1 MKTLQELYKEI
12 IASEELKAAFTEAA
26 KGGKVTEFLKAQGV
40 DATAEE
46 VTAFLKSQTGELSD
60 EELDNAAGGG
70 CNAATGCEAAL
81 SVLTV
86 GVGCA
91 FGAIYS
97 AAYDGNY
104 NGQEKADDGRIC
116 NAPT

>member
-1 MKTLQELYKEI
+1 M
-12 IASEELKAAFTEAA
+12 AD
-26 KGGKVTEFLKAQGV
+26 FLKAQGV
-40 DATAEE
+40 EAMVEE

-70 CNAATGCEAAL
+70 CNTATGCDAAI
-81 SVLTV
+81 SVMTV

-91 FGAIYS
+91 FGALYR
-97 AAYDGNY
+97 AAYDGHY
-104 NGQEKADDGRIC
+104 HGQEKADDGRIC

>member
-1 MKTLQELYKEI
+1 MKTLQELYNEI
-12 IASEELKAAFTEAA
+12 IGSEELKAAFAEAA
-26 KGGKVTEFLKAQGV
+26 KGGKVAEFLKAHGCE
-40 DATAEE
+40 ATTEE
-46 VTAFLKSQTGELSD
+46 LTAFLKSQTGELSD

-70 CNAATGCEAAL
+70 CNAATGCETAL
-81 SVLTV
+81 SVMTA
-86 GVGCA
+86 GIGCA

-116 NAPT
+116 NTPT

>member
-26 KGGKVTEFLKAQGV
+26 KGGKVTEFLKTQGV
-40 DATAEE
+40 EATVEE

-70 CNAATGCEAAL
+70 CNTETGFEAAI
-81 SVLTV
+81 SALTV
-86 GVGCA
+86 GVYCA
-91 FGAIYS
+91 VTAIYS
-97 AAYDGNY
+97 AASDGKY
-104 NGQEKADDGRIC
+104 NGQKKSDDGRIC
-116 NAPT
+116 NTPT

>member
-12 IASEELKAAFTEAA
+12 IASGELKAAFTEAA

-70 CNAATGCEAAL
+70 CNTSTGYEALYSTITAGLMCTVWAL
-81 SVLTV
+81 ESAGSGYV
-86 GVGCA
+86 G
-91 FGAIYS
+91 
-97 AAYDGNY
+97 
-104 NGQEKADDGRIC
+104 QKEEEDGRLC
-116 NAPT
+116 N

>member
-40 DATAEE
+40 EATAEE

-70 CNAATGCEAAL
+70 CNTATGCETAM
-81 SVLTV
+81 SVITA
-86 GVGCA
+86 GIGCA
-91 FGAIYS
+91 LGAIYS

-104 NGQEKADDGRIC
+104 NGQKKADDGRIC
-116 NAPT
+116 NPPT

>member
-1 MKTLQELYKEI
+1 M
-12 IASEELKAAFTEAA
+12 AD
-26 KGGKVTEFLKAQGV
+26 FLKAHGV
-40 DATAEE
+40 EATVEE

-70 CNAATGCEAAL
+70 CSAATGCEAAV

-104 NGQEKADDGRIC
+104 NGQKKADDGRIC
-116 NAPT
+116 NTPT